1 MKVVILCGGQGTR
14 IRDVSDILPKPM
26 LPVGGKP
33 ILWHIMK
40 IYAQHGFKD
49 FILCLGYK
57 GWVIKEYFLNY
68 RAKNSDFTI
77 NLGSK
82 DVSYHSQND
91 ESDWNVTCIDTG
103 EASQTAARL
112 WNVREYLKNTDT
124 FCVTYGDGVAD
135 INITELVEEHKNSKR
150 LLTITGVKPLGRF
163 GEIEVEGGTIKEFNE
178 KPNVSTGII
187 NGGFMVFRKKA
198 IEKYFSGQV
207 DQSLEADVIP
217 HIVKDKQAG
226 VFQHPGQWQCI
237 DTPREYTQLNRL
249 WEANKAFWKKW

>member
-226 VFQHPGQWQCI
+226 VFQNHRKWKCI
-237 DTPREYTQLNRL
+237 DIHREYTQLNRI
-249 WEANKAFWKKW
+249 WDAKKKKKKKW